1 MSETI
6 LSCPMCDSESVLSH
20 DGDFDEPDRAGQFW
34 VECTGDDCMI
44 NGLPSNTA
52 EEAIRRWNRRAEPE
66 TTKRLINAA
75 REALDAW
82 TEDTREW
89 TELAE
94 SIDAIKPFYDQEET
108 K

>member
-1 MSETI
+1 
-6 LSCPMCDSESVLSH
+6 V
-20 DGDFDEPDRAGQFW
+20 
-34 VECTGDDCMI
+34 
-44 NGLPSNTA
+44 
-52 EEAIRRWNRRAEPE
+52 PE